1 MSNEKNLESLFASSV
16 MEEATAKIKESIS
29 KKLNELETDLESKI
43 TKISNK
49 ADKRIEQLESKVQ
62 NIPSS
67 INLGSIEKPKEMLV
81 HMAFDTIIKVLQSSK
96 RINKNIMLVGPA
108 GSSKT
113 TTCAQV
119 AEVLNLQFYPMS
131 VGLQTTKSD
140 LMGFLNV
147 KGEYVT
153 TPVREAFEKGGV
165 LLLDEFDASH
175 AGVVTIL
182 NSLLANEICSFPDK
196 TVEKHKDFICIV
208 ACNTYGKGGS
218 IDYIGRNRLDGATL
232 DRFITI
238 LVDYDTN
245 LESQLV
251 KNPTWLKVI
260 NKMRDNIVKNGLKMI
275 VSPRASMQGADLL
288 DAGFKVEEVLEMVI
302 YKGISNDVK
311 TKLIQ
316 GIDFGEF
323 NKTDVEPENPK
334 NKQRRID
341 KTLPISIDI
350 DFDIGCYSVK
360 NIEESVSICS
370 SVDWEGFLNIY
381 ISSGSE
387 WFTDINT
394 SDVFLNFG
402 NKNVFNIKPI
412 RKNIINFI
420 NQLDTYGDTIK
431 LDSQYLDLTIVFN
444 NEIKKYMLG

>member
-1 MSNEKNLESLFASSV
+1 MSNQKNLESLFASSV

-29 KKLNELETDLESKI
+29 KKLNELESDLENKI
-43 TKISNK
+43 IKISNK

-232 DRFITI
+232 DRFVTI

-251 KNPTWLKVI
+251 KNPIWLKAI

-288 DAGFKVEEVLEMVI
+288 DAGFKIEEVLEMVI

-323 NKTDVEPENPK
+323 NKTTTKPEEK
-334 NKQRRID
+334 INKLKQAD
-341 KTLPISIDI
+341 KTLPISISI
-350 DFDIGCYSVK
+350 NFDTGFYSVL
-360 NIEESVSICS
+360 NIEESVSIFS

-381 ISSGSE
+381 VSSGSE
-387 WFTDINT
+387 WHTGICS

-402 NKNVFNIKPI
+402 DGNNFSEKPAK
-412 RKNIINFI
+412 KNIINFI

-431 LDSQYLDLTIVFN
+431 LDNQYLELVITFEN
-444 NEIKKYMLG
+444 NTRRYMLG